1 MNINRRTIYI
11 AIPAILVI
19 LAVALFSLRG
29 DKPNDEADGK
39 PTKVTFKFQRPD
51 RNRQGRTTIVT
62 DRRFQRR
69 LNNFVRQLS
78 KTSAMDKQELDRL
91 LGLLKSGREEDVL
104 TAMIDAQSLKSE
116 ALVDF
121 VKATLES
128 PDKDV
133 REEGVSMLAGVT
145 NPAILP
151 AVKIAAKDAD
161 PEIRIAALE
170 ALNYIGVTYN
180 GGGGSSGPAK
190 AEEASASNDTNA
202 SDTEKTNDANET
214 NDTNETNDVQ
224 TDDNGDASNT
234 SDNEETAEAGDEE
247 SSFELEE
254 DDGEVDPTDFSTLT
268 ANDISTILSIL
279 SDAFEDSNIE
289 VRSAALQAIL
299 QLDIDIQTQAFEIAQ
314 HSTYTD
320 VRGTVLFMTATS
332 ANSDTLA
339 IAFNALDDSDEAVR
353 TSAADNIRLFIDKEF
368 GSSAEAFSW
377 WNANSD
383 RYDDTLFLY
392 NPEEAEDPQIEE
404 AEDTKPEEAEDTKV
418 DQ

>member
-1 MNINRRTIYI
+1 MNFNRRILSI
-11 AIPAILVI
+11 VIPAILVI
-19 LAVALFSLRG
+19 IVAIAFFALR
-29 DKPNDEADGK
+29 DERTSGEEK
-39 PTKVTFKFQRPD
+39 SNKVNFRFKRPD
-51 RNRQGRTTIVT
+51 RDRQGRKTIVT

-69 LNNFVRQLS
+69 LNNYVRQLS
-78 KTSAMDKQELDRL
+78 KASAMDKQELDRL
-91 LGLLKSGREEDVL
+91 LGLLKSEREEDVL
-104 TAMIDAQSLKSE
+104 TAMIDAQALKSE
-116 ALVDF
+116 VLVDF

-202 SDTEKTNDANET
+202 SDTEKSNDA
-214 NDTNETNDVQ
+214 NETNDVQ
-224 TDDNGDASNT
+224 TDDNGDTSNT
-234 SDNEETAEAGDEE
+234 SDNEETAETDDEE
-247 SSFELEE
+247 NSYEMEE
-254 DDGEVDPTDFSTLT
+254 DDDEVDPTDFSTLT

-314 HSTYTD
+314 HSKYSD

-339 IAFNALDDSDEAVR
+339 IAFNALDDADEAVR
-353 TSAADNIRLFIDKEF
+353 TSAAANIRLFIDKEF
-368 GSSAEAFSW
+368 GSAAEAFDW
-377 WNANSD
+377 WNANSY

-392 NPEEAEDPQIEE
+392 NPEEAEEP
-404 AEDTKPEEAEDTKV
+404 
-418 DQ
+418 